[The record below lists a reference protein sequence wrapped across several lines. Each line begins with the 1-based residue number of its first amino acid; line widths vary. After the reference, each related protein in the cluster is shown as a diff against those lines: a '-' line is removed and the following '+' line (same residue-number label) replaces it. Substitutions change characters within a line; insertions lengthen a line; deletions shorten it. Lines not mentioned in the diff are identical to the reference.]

1 MTARIRLA
9 AALAA
14 FVATTLT
21 GSACAA
27 TNYLDPDGPRYSG
40 TLRPVTPGEP
50 AGEAR
55 RPLRV
60 VTFNIE
66 YGREI
71 DRAVS
76 LLRSA
81 EALRHAD
88 VLLLQEMDSRGV
100 VRIATEL
107 GLNYLYFPG
116 GIHPQAKQDFGTAIL
131 SPWPIEDPAK
141 IVLPHGSAVT
151 GLRRVVTAATVR
163 WGRVPVR
170 VFSVHL
176 PAPMAI
182 SLEQRREQVQVIVD
196 ATRKTA
202 DVAIV
207 AGDFNGRSVG
217 PWFEQAGYTWIT
229 SNMPGTSRG
238 PGFWL
243 SFDHVFAK
251 GLEPAAGTPHAG
263 YVDATGISD
272 HRAVW
277 VRLDLRTG
285 GIPPGTDGRRR
296 H

>member
-1 MTARIRLA
+1 VTARIRHVAVLA
-9 AALAA
+9 ALVATALA
-14 FVATTLT
+14 
-21 GSACAA
+21 GSACTA
-27 TNYLDPDGPRYSG
+27 TNYLDPDGPRYYD
-40 TLRPVTPGEP
+40 TARAAAREEP
-50 AGEAR
+50 ADEGSL
-55 RPLRV
+55 PLRV

-76 LLRSA
+76 LLRSDQ
-81 EALRHAD
+81 ALRNAD

-196 ATRKTA
+196 AARKTA

-217 PWFEQAGYTWIT
+217 PWFEQAGYAWIT

-251 GLEPAAGTPHAG
+251 GLEPAGNTPRAG
-263 YVDATGISD
+263 YVNATGISD

-277 VRLDLRTG
+277 VTLDLRTR
-285 GIPPGTDGRRR
+285 GIRPGTNGRRQ

>member
-1 MTARIRLA
+1 VTARIRHV

-14 FVATTLT
+14 FVTITLA
-21 GSACAA
+21 GPACTA
-27 TNYLDPDGPRYSG
+27 TNYLDPDGPRYYD
-40 TLRPVTPGEP
+40 TARAAAREEP
-50 AGEAR
+50 AGEAS

-76 LLRSA
+76 LLRSN
-81 EALRHAD
+81 EALRNAD
-88 VLLLQEMDSRGV
+88 ILFLQEMDSRGV

-131 SPWPIEDPAK
+131 SPWPIEGPAK

-196 ATRKTA
+196 AARKTT
-202 DVAIV
+202 DVVVV

-217 PWFEQAGYTWIT
+217 PWFEQAGYAWIT

-251 GLEPAAGTPHAG
+251 GLESAGDTPRAG

-277 VRLDLRTG
+277 VTLDLRTG
-285 GIPPGTDGRRR
+285 GIRPGTNGRRQ

>member
-1 MTARIRLA
+1 VAARIRLA

-14 FVATTLT
+14 FVAITLA
-21 GSACAA
+21 GSACTA
-27 TNYLDPDGPRYSG
+27 TNYLDPDGPRYAG

-50 AGEAR
+50 AGEATG
-55 RPLRV
+55 PLRV

-76 LLRSA
+76 LLRTS
-81 EALRHAD
+81 EVLRNMD
-88 VLLLQEMDSRGV
+88 LLLLQEMDSRGV
-100 VRIATEL
+100 VRIAAEL

-116 GIHPQAKQDFGTAIL
+116 GIHPQGKQDFGAAIL

-163 WGRVPVR
+163 WGRVPIR

-182 SLEQRREQVQVIVD
+182 SLDQRREQVQVIVD
-196 ATRKTA
+196 AARQTA
-202 DVAIV
+202 GVVIV
-207 AGDFNGRSVG
+207 AGDFNGRSIG
-217 PWFEQAGYTWIT
+217 PWFEQAGYAWIT
-229 SNMPGTSRG
+229 TDMPGTSRG

-243 SFDHVFAK
+243 SFDHVFTK
-251 GLEPAAGTPHAG
+251 GLEPAGDTPRAG

-277 VRLDLRTG
+277 VTLGLRTG
-285 GIPPGTDGRRR
+285 GIRPGKDGRPR

>member
-21 GSACAA
+21 GSACIA

-40 TLRPVTPGEP
+40 TLRPATPGEP
-50 AGEAR
+50 AGEAT

-81 EALRHAD
+81 EALRNAD

-141 IVLPHGSAVT
+141 IVLPHGSALT

-163 WGRVPVR
+163 WGRVPVQ

-182 SLEQRREQVQVIVD
+182 SLDQRREQVQVIVD
-196 ATRKTA
+196 AARKTTG
-202 DVAIV
+202 VVVI

-217 PWFEQAGYTWIT
+217 PWFEQAGYAWIT
-229 SNMPGTSRG
+229 TDMPGTSRG

-251 GLEPAAGTPHAG
+251 GLEPAGNTPRTG

-277 VRLDLRTG
+277 VTLGLRTG
-285 GIPPGTDGRRR
+285 GL
-296 H
+296 

>member
-27 TNYLDPDGPRYSG
+27 TNYLDPDGPRYFG

-81 EALRHAD
+81 EALRNAD

-141 IVLPHGSAVT
+141 IVLPHGSALT

-182 SLEQRREQVQVIVD
+182 SLDQRREQVQVIVD
-196 ATRKTA
+196 AARKTT
-202 DVAIV
+202 DVVVV

-217 PWFEQAGYTWIT
+217 PWFEQAGYAWIT
-229 SNMPGTSRG
+229 TDMPGTSRG

-243 SFDHVFAK
+243 SFDHVFAR
-251 GLEPAAGTPHAG
+251 GLKPAGETPYEG
-263 YVDATGISD
+263 YVNATGISD

-277 VRLDLRTG
+277 VRLDLRVG
-285 GIPPGTDGRRR
+285 GL
-296 H
+296 